1 MLPTAETHDT
11 NIATGIDVVEKREAV
26 MMIWRLAAPYL
37 DSCAMTVAIISYAR
51 KAAAR

>member
-11 NIATGIDVVEKREAV
+11 NIATGRDVVEKREAV
-26 MMIWRLAAPYL
+26 MIWRLAAPYL